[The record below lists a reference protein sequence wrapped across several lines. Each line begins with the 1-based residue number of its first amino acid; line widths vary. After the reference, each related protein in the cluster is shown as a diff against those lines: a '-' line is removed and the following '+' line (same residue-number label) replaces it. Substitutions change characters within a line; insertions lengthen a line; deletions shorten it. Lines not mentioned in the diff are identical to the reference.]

1 MSKKIINSLK
11 KIKRNQIVHKNLN
24 KNEINL
30 AFVEIIDVYENG
42 KDPETVKL
50 NDKIKKKLYS
60 DLGIKY
66 NFLFSKQYLKSLNL
80 NLI

>member
-50 NDKIKKKLYS
+50 NDKVKKKLYS